1 MILNIHTGRQRKMNK
16 MPAVRYAFIILF
28 SLLSRNAAG
37 QEKTPVQAVSPPI
50 NTEVL
55 ASNRGLAFQM
65 IIDKKISSIPRLG
78 FFSVTSLV
86 GEWGEDQIG
95 DYMTQASLTYE
106 LVKGLKF
113 AGGFHVTPV
122 KGMRPIAGLIY
133 TKASPVWLFVANSR
147 IDYSKDTNVEGMFL
161 VEYKPEINDNWRFY
175 SRLQALYEYST
186 VIDMQTRSYLM
197 ARAGLSYKEITFGAG
212 TNIDYY
218 GPEKHNENSFG
229 GFVSFLLF

>member
-1 MILNIHTGRQRKMNK
+1 MKSIINILSGKSSLQ
-16 MPAVRYAFIILF
+16 
-28 SLLSRNAAG
+28 SLLILSFIAIFNVTTA
-37 QEKTPVQAVSPPI
+37 QNQSTKVPPSVPI

-55 ASNRGLAFQM
+55 MSNRGLAFQM
-65 IIDKKISSIPRLG
+65 IIDKKIKSVPKLG

-86 GEWGEDQIG
+86 GEWGNDKVN

-106 LVKGLKF
+106 IVKGLKL

-133 TKASPVWLFVANSR
+133 TKADPTWLFVANSR
-147 IDYSKDTNVEGMFL
+147 IDLSKDTNVEGMFL
-161 VEYKPEINDNWRFY
+161 VEYKPKINDNWRFY
-175 SRLQALYEYST
+175 SRVQALYEYST

-197 ARAGLSYKEITFGAG
+197 LRAGLSYKEITFGIG
-212 TNIDYY
+212 SNIDYY
-218 GPEKHNENSFG
+218 GPEKSNENSIG

>member
-1 MILNIHTGRQRKMNK
+1 MKTNSNIPTRKSFLQSFLLLC
-16 MPAVRYAFIILF
+16 FITLF
-28 SLLSRNAAG
+28 SCFKAQNQSADIV
-37 QEKTPVQAVSPPI
+37 PSVPI

-55 ASNRGLAFQM
+55 GSNRGLAFQM
-65 IIDKKISSIPRLG
+65 IIDKKIKSVPKLG

-86 GEWGEDQIG
+86 GEWGEDKVN

-106 LVKGLKF
+106 IVKGLKL

-133 TKASPVWLFVANSR
+133 TKANPTWLFVANSR

-161 VEYKPEINDNWRFY
+161 IEYKPKISNDWRFY
-175 SRLQALYEYST
+175 SRIQALYEYST
-186 VIDMQTRSYLM
+186 VIDMQTRSYMM
-197 ARAGLSYKEITFGAG
+197 ARAGVSYKEITFGLG

-218 GPEKHNENSFG
+218 GPEKFNENSYG
-229 GFVSFLLF
+229 VFVGVLLF

>member
-1 MILNIHTGRQRKMNK
+1 MKTNSNISTRKSFLQSF
-16 MPAVRYAFIILF
+16 VLLCLITLF
-28 SLLSRNAAG
+28 SCFKAQN
-37 QEKTPVQAVSPPI
+37 QSPDIAPGVPI

-55 ASNRGLAFQM
+55 GSNRGLAFQM
-65 IIDKKISSIPRLG
+65 IIDKKIKSVPKLG

-86 GEWGEDQIG
+86 GEWGEDKVN

-106 LVKGLKF
+106 IVKGLKL

-133 TKASPVWLFVANSR
+133 TKANPTWLFVANSR

-161 VEYKPEINDNWRFY
+161 IEYKPKINNDWRFY
-175 SRLQALYEYST
+175 SRIQALYEYNT
-186 VIDMQTRSYLM
+186 VIDMKTRSYLM
-197 ARAGLSYKEITFGAG
+197 ARAGVSYKEITFGLG

-218 GPEKHNENSFG
+218 GPEKFNENSYG
-229 GFVSFLLF
+229 VFVGVLLF

>member
-1 MILNIHTGRQRKMNK
+1 MNK
-16 MPAVRYAFIILF
+16 ETAIKYIFIIFF
-28 SLLSRNAAG
+28 SIISRNAVG
-37 QEKTPVQAVSPPI
+37 QEESQIPVINPPI

-55 ASNRGLAFQM
+55 VSNRGLTFQM
-65 IIDKKISSIPRLG
+65 IIDKKISSIPKLG

-106 LVKGLKF
+106 LVKGLKL

-133 TKASPVWLFVANSR
+133 TKANPTWLLVANSR

-161 VEYKPEINDNWRFY
+161 VEYKPKINDSWRFY
-175 SRLQALYEYST
+175 SRIQALYEYST
-186 VIDMQTRSYLM
+186 VIDMQTRSYVM

-229 GFVSFLLF
+229 GFLSFLLF

>member
-1 MILNIHTGRQRKMNK
+1 MNK
-16 MPAVRYAFIILF
+16 VTFIKYIFIILF
-28 SLLSRNAAG
+28 SIISRNAVG
-37 QEKTPVQAVSPPI
+37 QEKSQIPVINPPI

-55 ASNRGLAFQM
+55 VSNRGLTFQM
-65 IIDKKISSIPRLG
+65 IIDKKISSIPKLG

-106 LVKGLKF
+106 LVKGLKL

-133 TKASPVWLFVANSR
+133 TKANPTWLLVANSR

-161 VEYKPEINDNWRFY
+161 VEYKPKINDSWRFY

-186 VIDMQTRSYLM
+186 IIDMQTRSYVM

>member
-1 MILNIHTGRQRKMNK
+1 MNK
-16 MPAVRYAFIILF
+16 ETAIKYIFIILF
-28 SLLSRNAAG
+28 SIISRNAVG
-37 QEKTPVQAVSPPI
+37 QEKSQIPVINPPI

-55 ASNRGLAFQM
+55 VSNRGLTFQM
-65 IIDKKISSIPRLG
+65 IIDKKISSIPKLG

-106 LVKGLKF
+106 LVKGLKL

-133 TKASPVWLFVANSR
+133 TKANPIWLLVANSR

-161 VEYKPEINDNWRFY
+161 VEYKPKFNDSWRFY

-186 VIDMQTRSYLM
+186 VIDMQTRSYVM

-229 GFVSFLLF
+229 GFISFLLF